1 MGEMVRRTEER
12 IAALQLKLEDSDLDL
27 TPEEIEA
34 IEEEIKELE
43 EGLEDDEFI
52 DRYGW
57 DAYYGV
63 SERNFR

>member
-1 MGEMVRRTEER
+1 MGDMVRKTEDK
-12 IAALQLKLEDSDLDL
+12 IAELQSKLEDSDLDL
-27 TPEEIEA
+27 TPEEVAE

-43 EGLEDDEFI
+43 DGLEDDAFI